1 MLEDLVLALDKDL
14 TDKLDYRELAKGMG
28 LWKVEKR
35 ANKRSR
41 VASGEYTERY
51 KSSPVVHPLL
61 KILIHYYLCII
72 FSQCYVFYVH

>member
-41 VASGEYTERY
+41 VASGE
-51 KSSPVVHPLL
+51 
-61 KILIHYYLCII
+61 
-72 FSQCYVFYVH
+72 